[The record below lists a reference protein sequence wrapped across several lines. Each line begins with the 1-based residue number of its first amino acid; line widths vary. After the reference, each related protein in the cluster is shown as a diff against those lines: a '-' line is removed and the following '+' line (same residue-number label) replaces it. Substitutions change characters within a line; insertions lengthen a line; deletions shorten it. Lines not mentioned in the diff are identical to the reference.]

1 MQMLKRLLLIVTIL
15 VSCVGCDQITKSI
28 ANRYLSETQS
38 VSLLGG
44 SVQLQIAKNYGAF
57 LSLGASMHRDTR
69 TTIFSVGVAA
79 VLIALLGYCVGS
91 NQSNPVVRLAL
102 ALIIG
107 GGLSNLIDRLVH
119 GGYVLDFLNMGIGSL
134 RTGIF
139 NLADVFIMT
148 GVILLLFSDQLSRNI
163 LKKRFSGPSKSRA
176 AER

>member
-28 ANRYLSETQS
+28 ANRYLSETES

-57 LSLGASMHRDTR
+57 LSLGASLHRDTR
-69 TTIFSVGVAA
+69 ATIFSVGVAA
-79 VLIALLGYCVGS
+79 VLVALLGYCLGS
-91 NQSNPVVRLAL
+91 TSNNPIVLPAL
-102 ALIIG
+102 SVIIG
-107 GGLSNLIDRLVH
+107 GGLSNLIDRLLY

-139 NLADVFIMT
+139 NVADVFIMT
-148 GVILLLFSDQLSRNI
+148 GVVVFLFSDQLSRK
-163 LKKRFSGPSKSRA
+163 LPKRSSTIQDSPR
-176 AER
+176 